1 MTDNK
6 PTNKKSPEPELTPKQ
21 KFNLETGK
29 LDWQEIQ
36 THFARGVVIVVNQ
49 GLDLIDVAVKLSDD
63 NAKVIE
69 QLIDTGDIVRA
80 HDDHARSWVEKEPS
94 FWAVVVSPWVL
105 VQEIKESPLH

>member
-6 PTNKKSPEPELTPKQ
+6 PPEEELTPKQ
-21 KFNLETGK
+21 KFNLETAK

-49 GLDLIDVAVKLSDD
+49 ELDLIDIAVKLSDD

-69 QLIDTGDIVRA
+69 QLINAGDIVRA
-80 HDDHARSWVEKEPS
+80 HDDHARSWVEKEPR

-105 VQEIKESPLH
+105 IQEIKEPPLH

>member
-6 PTNKKSPEPELTPKQ
+6 PPESSLTAKQ
-21 KFNLETGK
+21 KFNLETGR

-49 GLDLIDVAVKLSDD
+49 ELDLIDIAVKLSDD
-63 NAKVIE
+63 NAKMIE
-69 QLIDTGDIVRA
+69 ELINNGDIVRA
-80 HDDHARSWVEKEPS
+80 HDDHARSWVVKEPS

-105 VQEIKESPLH
+105 VQEIKPGPLH

>member
-6 PTNKKSPEPELTPKQ
+6 PPEEVLTPKQ

-29 LDWQEIQ
+29 LGWQELQ

-49 GLDLIDVAVKLSDD
+49 ELDLIDIAVKLSDD

-69 QLIDTGDIVRA
+69 QLIDDGAIVRA
-80 HDDHARSWVEKEPS
+80 HDDHARSWVEKEPD

-105 VQEIKESPLH
+105 VQEIKEPPPH